1 MTHHSPP
8 CKAMKGGWRGEWGG
22 VDTEGEEKEQRG
34 KSNIRNIKISIIIS
48 DKDIQTASFV
58 ETNPVSERV
67 VVFCVCVCV
76 FLLSVSLRLCVC
88 QLPYFHQGWDLS
100 LSTGWR
106 RGRVPILIKSG
117 PIRVSSWLKAL
128 ESVTLRFNPEAFR
141 RRRRRPGPREPAA
154 LLKIQIG
161 CPTSGRVARQGRMWR
176 PLSRF
181 NALPR
186 PPFMESLRIVHYH

>member
-8 CKAMKGGWRGEWGG
+8 CKAMKGGCGG
-22 VDTEGEEKEQRG
+22 IGGTEGEEKEQRG
-34 KSNIRNIKISIIIS
+34 KSNIRNIKISVIIS
-48 DKDIQTASFV
+48 DKNIQTASSV

-67 VVFCVCVCV
+67 VVFFVCV
-76 FLLSVSLRLCVC
+76 FLLSVSPRLCVC
-88 QLPYFHQGWDLS
+88 QLPYFQQGWDLS

-141 RRRRRPGPREPAA
+141 RRRRRPGPREAAA

-161 CPTSGRVARQGRMWR
+161 CPTSGRVARKGRMWR
-176 PLSRF
+176 PLPRF